1 MVETVLFPHKFR
13 VVFFMYMSVSPEY
26 MYVSHVCL
34 LSAEVR
40 REGIGVSG
48 TVRMLEWIPGPLQE
62 HETPL
67 STEPSLQS
75 SLKSFG
81 QNLCSLFVFK
91 E

>member
-1 MVETVLFPHKFR
+1 
-13 VVFFMYMSVSPEY
+13 MYMSVSPEY
-26 MYVSHVCL
+26 MYVLHVCL

-48 TVRMLEWIPGPLQE
+48 TERLLEYIPGPLQE